1 MLKKNGEEKNSSNNS
16 KKIKY
21 DNLVN
26 YCQKEADSIEK
37 LKEEIVKA
45 NQEQNERKKNLIKP

>member
-1 MLKKNGEEKNSSNNS
+1 MREEKNSSNN

-26 YCQKEADSIEK
+26 YCQKEVDSIEK

-45 NQEQNERKKNLIKP
+45 NQEHIEREKT